1 MKILFLNQF
10 FWPDSSATSQQ
21 LTDLATGLAQRG
33 HDVHVVCSRG
43 GYADIEARGDA
54 PPVTIHRVAALPF
67 ARGKLGRILSYASFY
82 PLALAKALTLP
93 HMDVVVSLTTP
104 PLLSV
109 VGSIV
114 KTTRGSHHYIWEQDI
129 YPDVAVNLG
138 VIQANG
144 LLDKIVGLLADS
156 SRRHA
161 DGLLSLGDCM
171 TERLLRRGIDSK
183 QIHLTENWSSAQ
195 TITPLPRPG
204 DAADLVLL
212 YSGNLGLAHD
222 LDTFSQ
228 VIRELRHEPRFRF
241 IFVGGGGRRA
251 ELQRFVD
258 EHGLTSVEF
267 RGYVPRDMLSEGL
280 SLGDI
285 GVVLQSG
292 NCSGLVVP
300 SKVYGIM
307 AAGRP
312 ILFVGPAGATPALTI
327 DRHNCG
333 WHIDNGNVFAL
344 VQLLRH
350 LATHP
355 DEVRIAGANAR
366 IALEQHYDL
375 PIAVERMVR
384 IFEGGSYTP
393 AKHHTSPSPAAFPQ
407 PTPELNAREKA
418 A

>member
-21 LTDLATGLAQRG
+21 LTDLATGLAHRG
-33 HDVHVVCSRG
+33 HDVHVLCSQG
-43 GYADIEARGDA
+43 GYAEMKSLGEA
-54 PPVTIHRVAALPF
+54 PPVTVHRVAAMPF

-82 PLALAKALTLP
+82 PLALARALTLP

-104 PLLSV
+104 PLLSL
-109 VGSIV
+109 VGSVV
-114 KTTRGSHHYIWEQDI
+114 KALRGSRHYIWEQDI

-138 VIQANG
+138 VIKANG
-144 LLDKIVGLLADS
+144 LLDKAVGLLADT
-156 SRRHA
+156 SRKHA

-171 TERLLRRGIDSK
+171 TARLLRRGIDARS
-183 QIHLTENWSSAQ
+183 IHLTENWSSAES
-195 TITPLPRPG
+195 ITPMPRPG
-204 DAADLVLL
+204 NPDHLVLL

-222 LDTFSQ
+222 LDTFAQ
-228 VIRELRHEPRFRF
+228 AILQLQDEPRFRF

-251 ELQRFVD
+251 ELQTLV
-258 EHGLTSVEF
+258 EQNGLSSVEF
-267 RGYVPRDMLSEGL
+267 RGYVRRDLLSEGL
-280 SLGDI
+280 SIGDI
-285 GVVLQSG
+285 GVVLQHD

-312 ILFVGPAGATPALTI
+312 FLFVGPADATPALTI
-327 DRHNCG
+327 ERHSCG
-333 WHIDNGNVFAL
+333 WHVDGGDVDGL
-344 VQLLRH
+344 VRLLRH

-355 DEVRIAGANAR
+355 NEVRTAGANAR
-366 IALEQHYDL
+366 LALEQHYDL
-375 PIAVERMVR
+375 PIAVERMAR
-384 IFEGGSYTP
+384 IFEGGTHTP
-393 AKHHTSPSPAAFPQ
+393 AKQHTSPSPAAFPQ